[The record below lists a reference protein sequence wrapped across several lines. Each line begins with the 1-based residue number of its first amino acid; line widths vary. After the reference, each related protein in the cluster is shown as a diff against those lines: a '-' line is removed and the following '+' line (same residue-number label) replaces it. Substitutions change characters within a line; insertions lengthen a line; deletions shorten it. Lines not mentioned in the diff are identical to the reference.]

1 LLLGAARRAGHLVG
15 AVYTLLIWAVG
26 EGFGGPYMPGSTD
39 VGTGI
44 VYALLF
50 ITLLA
55 FAPPARRER
64 LSLDRVLV
72 PRWPWWRFAAESHA
86 VDRVRG
92 VPLVEPVI
100 VGETPAGHSRA
111 GKPVCSRSSIWPAQ
125 GAIAAATRQP
135 SRIVKR
141 RLRAGMAT
149 LTEPA
154 TNQPLYCPMTWR
166 DSRINGQA
174 HPRL

>member
-100 VGETPAGHSRA
+100 VGETPGGHSRA

-125 GAIAAATRQP
+125 GAIGQRRGSRPGSSSGGCVLEWPRSP
-135 SRIVKR
+135 S
-141 RLRAGMAT
+141 L
-149 LTEPA
+149 A